1 MRVAPAVTI
10 STEFLFRSWVA
21 STSAPPIIAHLSTYH
36 NCLDAYKIPE
46 ATVCTKHSKKMLFL
60 WPYI

>member
-46 ATVCTKHSKKMLFL
+46 APSIPRRYYFSGNAFE
-60 WPYI
+60 W